1 VVKSGVT
8 VLKYPKNP
16 FFGTFFFLFIVS
28 VVLKIIFA
36 RYILFREVN
45 FLDIISLELSYI
57 LLFACLIEYI
67 AIAKLKTPL
76 YLLLNLILSTLF
88 FGIIVYH
95 SYFGNIP
102 TYYALM
108 QAGQVGAVKDSV
120 NQLIQPE
127 YLFLY
132 VDILVLTILIIVR
145 KLPFSRDIQLSKT
158 KMIAPILALSFTV
171 CLVNFFLHKN
181 EIITDSALAA
191 ETKGLFNFEALQ
203 VYYGPNGGLP
213 QAAAVT
219 EEELKNEQTL
229 QDKINKIKG
238 ISKIPDSDR
247 KYFGSAKGRNLIL
260 IQFES
265 MQDFPIGLNIDGKEV
280 TPNMNK
286 LIQRSFYFNNLF
298 QQTGA
303 GNTSD
308 AEFIANTS
316 FYPAGMVATS
326 TFFEKKAFPSMPKLL
341 QKEGYE
347 TFTLHADKVDFWNR
361 VELYPSL
368 GFDNYYALE
377 FFGKEDLIGLG
388 PSDEVMFKKGMP
400 LLKDLHAKNKP
411 FYAHFISMTSHHPYE
426 IPADKDVFV
435 LPDKYK
441 NSIVGKYI
449 RAISYN
455 DMVLGKFIDQ
465 LKAEGIWENTLLA
478 FYGDH
483 MGMHHTMFKE
493 KDPEILKE
501 FLGHEYTKIDRF
513 NVPFVITAPGITD
526 GGMTSDQLAGQ
537 LDMMPTLANLLGV
550 SLKDYV
556 HFGQDL
562 LNHKENLIG
571 MRYYMPA
578 GSFFNDHIVFQPEK
592 SFDDGEA
599 LTLETATKVPH
610 VPYKQDYDRILKLLG
625 LSNQYLKSLP
635 EK

>member
-1 VVKSGVT
+1 MQYKKASFFST
-8 VLKYPKNP
+8 LFFTFTISMFLKAI
-16 FFGTFFFLFIVS
+16 FVRFL
-28 VVLKIIFA
+28 
-36 RYILFREVN
+36 LFE
-45 FLDIISLELSYI
+45 DINMIDTISLELCYI

-67 AIAKLKTPL
+67 ANSKVKFSA
-76 YLLLNLILSTLF
+76 YLSLNLLLSTLF
-88 FGIIVYH
+88 FGITVYH

-127 YLFLY
+127 YFLFY
-132 VDILVLTILIIVR
+132 TDFIVMAILLLTR
-145 KLPFSRDIQLSKT
+145 KIPLQSKFKLSKK
-158 KMIAPILALSFTV
+158 KMIAPILGISFAV
-171 CLVNFFLHKN
+171 CLANFFLHKD
-181 EIITDSALAA
+181 EIITDSAVAA
-191 ETKGLFNFEALQ
+191 ESKGIFNFEALQ

-213 QAAAVT
+213 QAAAFS
-219 EEELKNEQTL
+219 EAELQNEKTI
-229 QDKINKIKG
+229 QDKINEVKG
-238 ISKIPDSDR
+238 ITEIPDSER
-247 KYFGSAKGRNLIL
+247 KYFGAAKGRNLIL

-265 MQDFPIGLNIDGKEV
+265 MQDFPIGLKIDGKEV
-280 TPNMNK
+280 TPTMNK
-286 LIQRSFYFNNLF
+286 LLNNSFYFNNLY

-316 FYPAGMVATS
+316 LYPAGMVATS
-326 TFFEKKAFPSMPKLL
+326 TFFENKAFPSMPRLL

-347 TFTLHADKVDFWNR
+347 TFTLHADKVEFWNR

-368 GFDNYYALE
+368 GFDKYYELD

-388 PSDEVMFKKGMP
+388 PSDEVMFNKGMP
-400 LLKDLHAKNKP
+400 LLTKLRDKNKP

-426 IPADKDVFV
+426 IPTDKDVFE
-435 LPDKYK
+435 LPEAYK
-441 NSIVGKYI
+441 KSIVGKYI
-449 RAISYN
+449 QAISYN

-465 LKAEGIWENTLLA
+465 LKAEGLWENSVLA

-493 KDPEILKE
+493 NDPDILKE
-501 FLGHEYTKIDRF
+501 LLGHEYTKIDRF

-526 GGMTSDQLAGQ
+526 NGMTSDQLAGQ
-537 LDMMPTLANLLGV
+537 LDMMPTLANLMGV
-550 SLKDYV
+550 SLNNYV

-578 GSFFNDHIVFQPEK
+578 GSFFNGEVVFQPEK

-599 LTLETATKVPH
+599 LMLETAKKVPH
-610 VPYKQDYDRILKLLG
+610 APYREDYDRILKLLG
-625 LSNQYLKSLP
+625 LSDQYLKSLP
-635 EK
+635 DK

>member
-1 VVKSGVT
+1 MPYKKAS
-8 VLKYPKNP
+8 
-16 FFGTFFFLFIVS
+16 FFGTLFFTFTVSMLLKAIFVRFLLFEDINFI
-28 VVLKIIFA
+28 
-36 RYILFREVN
+36 
-45 FLDIISLELSYI
+45 DTISLELSYV
-57 LLFACLIEYI
+57 LLFACLIEFI
-67 AIAKLKTPL
+67 ANNKVKFSV
-76 YLLLNLILSTLF
+76 YLSLNLLLSTLF
-88 FGIIVYH
+88 FGITVYH

-127 YLFLY
+127 YFLFY
-132 VDILVLTILIIVR
+132 IDFIVMAILLLTR
-145 KLPFSRDIQLSKT
+145 KIPLQSKFKLSRKKL
-158 KMIAPILALSFTV
+158 IAPILGISFAV
-171 CLVNFFLHKN
+171 CLANFFLHKD
-181 EIITDSALAA
+181 EIITDSAVAA
-191 ETKGLFNFEALQ
+191 ESKGIFNFEALQ

-213 QAAAVT
+213 QAAAFS
-219 EEELKNEQTL
+219 EAELQNERTI
-229 QDKINKIKG
+229 QDKINEVKG
-238 ISKIPDSDR
+238 ITEIPESER
-247 KYFGSAKGRNLIL
+247 NYFGAAKGRNLIL

-265 MQDFPIGLNIDGKEV
+265 MQDFPIGLKIDGKEV

-286 LIQRSFYFNNLF
+286 LLNNSFYFNNLY

-316 FYPAGMVATS
+316 LYPAGMVATS
-326 TFFEKKAFPSMPKLL
+326 TFFESKAFPSMPRLL

-347 TFTLHADKVDFWNR
+347 TFTLHADKVEFWNR

-368 GFDNYYALE
+368 GFDKYYELD

-400 LLKDLHAKNKP
+400 LLTELRDKNKP

-426 IPADKDVFV
+426 IPAEKDVFE
-435 LPDKYK
+435 LPEAYK
-441 NSIVGKYI
+441 KSIVGKYI
-449 RAISYN
+449 QAISYN
-455 DMVLGKFIDQ
+455 DMVLGKFINQ
-465 LKAEGIWENTLLA
+465 LKAEGLWENSVLA

-493 KDPEILKE
+493 NDPEILKE
-501 FLGHEYTKIDRF
+501 LLGHEYTKIDRF

-526 GGMTSDQLAGQ
+526 NGMTSDQLAGQ
-537 LDMMPTLANLLGV
+537 LDMMPTLANLMGV
-550 SLKDYV
+550 SLNNYV

-578 GSFFNDHIVFQPEK
+578 GSFFNGEVVFQPEK

-599 LTLETATKVPH
+599 LMLETAKKVPH
-610 VPYKQDYDRILKLLG
+610 APYKEDYDRILKLLG
-625 LSNQYLKSLP
+625 LSDQYLKSLP
-635 EK
+635 DK

>member
-1 VVKSGVT
+1 ML
-8 VLKYPKNP
+8 LKAI
-16 FFGTFFFLFIVS
+16 FVRFLLFEDINFI
-28 VVLKIIFA
+28 
-36 RYILFREVN
+36 
-45 FLDIISLELSYI
+45 DTISLELSYV
-57 LLFACLIEYI
+57 LLFACLIEFI
-67 AIAKLKTPL
+67 ANNKVKFSV
-76 YLLLNLILSTLF
+76 YLSLNLLLSTLF
-88 FGIIVYH
+88 FGITVYH

-127 YLFLY
+127 YFLFY
-132 VDILVLTILIIVR
+132 IDFIVMAILLLTR
-145 KLPFSRDIQLSKT
+145 KIPLQSKFKLSRKKL
-158 KMIAPILALSFTV
+158 IAPILGISFAV
-171 CLVNFFLHKN
+171 CLANFFLHKD
-181 EIITDSALAA
+181 EIITDSAVAA
-191 ETKGLFNFEALQ
+191 ESKGIFNFEALQ

-213 QAAAVT
+213 QAAAFS
-219 EEELKNEQTL
+219 EAELQNERTI
-229 QDKINKIKG
+229 QDKINEVKG
-238 ISKIPDSDR
+238 ITEIPESER
-247 KYFGSAKGRNLIL
+247 NYFGAAKGRNLIL

-265 MQDFPIGLNIDGKEV
+265 MQDFPIGLKIDGKEV

-286 LIQRSFYFNNLF
+286 LLNNSFYFNNLY

-316 FYPAGMVATS
+316 LYPAGMVATS
-326 TFFEKKAFPSMPKLL
+326 TFFESKAFPSMPRLL

-347 TFTLHADKVDFWNR
+347 TFTLHADKVEFWNR

-368 GFDNYYALE
+368 GFDKYYELD

-400 LLKDLHAKNKP
+400 LLTELRDKNKP

-426 IPADKDVFV
+426 IPAEKDVFE
-435 LPDKYK
+435 LPEAYK
-441 NSIVGKYI
+441 KSIVGKYI
-449 RAISYN
+449 QAISYN
-455 DMVLGKFIDQ
+455 DMVLGKFINQ
-465 LKAEGIWENTLLA
+465 LKAEGLWENSVLA

-493 KDPEILKE
+493 NDPEILKE
-501 FLGHEYTKIDRF
+501 LLGHEYTKIDRF

-526 GGMTSDQLAGQ
+526 NGMTSDQLAGQ
-537 LDMMPTLANLLGV
+537 LDMMPTLANLMGV
-550 SLKDYV
+550 SLNNYV

-578 GSFFNDHIVFQPEK
+578 GSFFNGEVVFQPEK

-599 LTLETATKVPH
+599 LMLETAKKVPH
-610 VPYKQDYDRILKLLG
+610 APYKEDYDRILKLLG
-625 LSNQYLKSLP
+625 LSDQYLKSLP
-635 EK
+635 DK

>member
-1 VVKSGVT
+1 LQHRKAAIFGSLFFTFVFSLA
-8 VLKYPKNP
+8 LKA
-16 FFGTFFFLFIVS
+16 
-28 VVLKIIFA
+28 IFV
-36 RYILFREVN
+36 RYILFQEIN
-45 FLDIISLELSYI
+45 FIDTITLELGYI

-67 AIAKLKTPL
+67 TTQKFKFPL
-76 YLLLNLILSTLF
+76 YLLLNLLISTLF
-88 FGIIVYH
+88 LGIAVYH

-120 NQLIQPE
+120 TQLLQPE
-127 YLFLY
+127 YFLFY
-132 VDILVLTILIIVR
+132 ADFFIIACLLATR
-145 KLPFSRDIQLSKT
+145 KIPLFSQVIPSKT
-158 KMIAPILALSFTV
+158 KMIAPILALSFTA
-171 CLVNFFLHKN
+171 CLANFFLHKN

-219 EEELKNEQTL
+219 DKELKNEQTL
-229 QDKINKIKG
+229 QDKINEIKG
-238 ISKIPDSDR
+238 ITDIPDSER

-265 MQDFPIGLNIDGKEV
+265 MQDFPIGLKIDGKEV

-286 LIQRSFYFNNLF
+286 LIKNSFYFNNLY

-326 TFFEKKAFPSMPKLL
+326 TFFEKKAFPSIPKLL
-341 QKEGYE
+341 QEEGYE

-368 GFDNYYALE
+368 GFDKYYALD

-388 PSDEVMFKKGMP
+388 PSDEVMFNKGMP
-400 LLKDLHAKNKP
+400 LLKDLHAKDKP

-426 IPADKDVFV
+426 IPASKDVFE
-435 LPDKYK
+435 LPDRYK
-441 NSIVGKYI
+441 HSIVGKYI

-465 LKAEGIWENTLLA
+465 LKSEGIWENTVLA

-526 GGMTSDQLAGQ
+526 RGITSDQLAGQ
-537 LDMMPTLANLLGV
+537 LDMMPTLANLLGL
-550 SLKDYV
+550 SLNDYV

-562 LNHKENLIG
+562 LNHRENLIG

-578 GSFFNDHIVFQPEK
+578 GSFFNGDVVFQPEK

-610 VPYKQDYDRILKLLG
+610 APYKKDYDRILKLLG
-625 LSNQYLKSLP
+625 LSDAYLRSLP

>member
-1 VVKSGVT
+1 LFNGGVDLQQRRT
-8 VLKYPKNP
+8 A
-16 FFGTFFFLFIVS
+16 FFGSLFFIFVFS
-28 VVLKIIFA
+28 MALKALFA
-36 RYILFREVN
+36 RYILFQDIN
-45 FLDIISLELSYI
+45 LLDTISLELSYI

-67 AIAKLKTPL
+67 AKNKLKFPL
-76 YLLLNLILSTLF
+76 YLILNLLLSTLF
-88 FGIIVYH
+88 FGIAVYH

-120 NQLIQPE
+120 TQLIQPE
-127 YLFLY
+127 YFLLY
-132 VDILVLTILIIVR
+132 ADFLVMIGVLLTR
-145 KLPFSRDIQLSKT
+145 KLPLYTNLKLSKT
-158 KMIAPILALSFTV
+158 KVIGPILAISFAV
-171 CLVNFFLHKN
+171 CLANLFLHKD
-181 EIITDSALAA
+181 EIITNSALAA
-191 ETKGLFNFEALQ
+191 ETKGIFNFEALQ
-203 VYYGPNGGLP
+203 AYYGPNGGLP
-213 QAAAVT
+213 QAAALT
-219 EEELKNEQTL
+219 DKELKSEETI
-229 QDKINKIKG
+229 QDKINEIKG
-238 ISKIPDSDR
+238 IKEIPDADR
-247 KYFGSAKGRNLIL
+247 KYFGAAKGRNLIL

-265 MQDFPIGLNIDGKEV
+265 MQDFPIGLKIDGREV

-286 LIQRSFYFNNLF
+286 LIQNSFYFNNLY

-316 FYPAGMVATS
+316 LYPAGMVATS

-341 QKEGYE
+341 KEEGYE

-368 GFDNYYALE
+368 GFDKYYALE

-400 LLKDLHAKNKP
+400 LLKDLHAKDKP

-426 IPADKDVFV
+426 IPADKDVFE
-435 LPDKYK
+435 LPAKYK
-441 NSIVGKYI
+441 SSIVGKYI

-465 LKAEGIWENTLLA
+465 LKAEGMWENTVLA

-526 GGMTSDQLAGQ
+526 KGLTSDQLAGQ

-550 SLKDYV
+550 SLNDYV

-610 VPYKQDYDRILKLLG
+610 APYKQDYDRILKLLG
-625 LSNQYLKSLP
+625 LSDQYLKSLP